1 MDKRDK
7 IASPCGIGVRIMSI
21 NDSAAVLAAA
31 LRREL
36 LRLARAEED
45 QAAAEGAKVPYWAP
59 CPASVQG
66 HRAAAA
72 ILRADADKYLV
83 EAKLAS

>member
-1 MDKRDK
+1 
-7 IASPCGIGVRIMSI
+7 MSI
-21 NDSAAVLAAA
+21 NITATMLDAA

-45 QAAAEGAKVPYWAP
+45 QAAAEAAKVPYWAGYP
-59 CPASVQG
+59 SSVLG

-72 ILRADADKYLV
+72 ILRADADRFLA
-83 EAKLAS
+83 EAEFAS